1 MSPGTHCRSGRA
13 RVPSLTA
20 WRWPC
25 VRDPE
30 PDSRLRAPPRTA
42 SARSLRRTTR
52 ALQRPKRA
60 GGGGVHALVAVVP
73 ADAVARMRIV
83 SDDLLDHSGA
93 SRALGRLRLDG
104 NTCAGL
110 KSHLTHLLLAS
121 PRA

>member
-1 MSPGTHCRSGRA
+1 MSPGTHCGRRRP
-13 RVPSLTA
+13 RVPSRAA

-42 SARSLRRTTR
+42 SARSLRRATR
-52 ALQRPKRA
+52 ALQRTKRA

-83 SDDLLDHSGA
+83 SDDLLDHAGA

-104 NTCAGL
+104 HTCAGFE
-110 KSHLTHLLLAS
+110 SHLTHL
-121 PRA
+121 